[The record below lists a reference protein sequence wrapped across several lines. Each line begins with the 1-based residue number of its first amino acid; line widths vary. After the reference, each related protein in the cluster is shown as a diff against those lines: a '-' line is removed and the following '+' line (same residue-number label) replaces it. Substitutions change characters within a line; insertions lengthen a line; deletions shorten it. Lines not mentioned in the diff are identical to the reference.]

1 MTSNNYDCTC
11 KQCLGNK
18 VIPALPVTQMVCPDC
33 SGEGQIDWVTT
44 AMSRKQPAQRL
55 VYNIAMKNIQML
67 VEEIKRQ
74 ASMFD
79 KDVLVKLEFKA
90 YSHNYYPMPY
100 THHID
105 YKEKPHV

>member
-44 AMSRKQPAQRL
+44 AMGKKQPARQ
-55 VYNIAMKNIQML
+55 VIYNIAMKNIHML
-67 VEEIKRQ
+67 VSEIKRQ
-74 ASMFD
+74 ASMCGT
-79 KDVLVKLEFKA
+79 DVDVKLEFRN
-90 YSHNYYPMPY
+90 YSHNYYSTPHTML
-100 THHID
+100 ID
-105 YKEKPHV
+105 DKERINV